1 VGVLAGQK
9 ENWPFGATR
18 SSLISC
24 NYAGRYNSPRIPQD
38 IPDCYGF
45 QTEESVKIRSIHLIH
60 GESFAGLY
68 LHALQELGRSKKMNP
83 YLTALEPLHK
93 RQYLGNQLFAA
104 ALASIVRLDNVDDD
118 FSASVL
124 VL

>member
-1 VGVLAGQK
+1 MQFFQIDVGVLAGQREK
-9 ENWPFGATR
+9 WPFWATR

-24 NYAGRYNSPRIPQD
+24 NYAGRYNSPRIPRD

-68 LHALQELGRSKKMNP
+68 LHALQK
-83 YLTALEPLHK
+83 
-93 RQYLGNQLFAA
+93 
-104 ALASIVRLDNVDDD
+104 LAYTVRLDNVDDD